1 MIKDFPVFGVGP
13 GAWYSIFPKYR
24 SDIVVPGYFEF
35 AHNDYAQ
42 FAAEFGAI
50 GFVIVAVIVL
60 WSFGMAL
67 MAHARRR
74 DPLMRGISF
83 GAMMAIIAIMI
94 HSSVDFNLQIAAN
107 ALYFMVVLALA
118 WISFHM
124 DRRDV
129 VPQAGK
135 KPARHSETDSDNIR
149 DSAMASPSDSG
160 SGQDSV
166 D

>member
-1 MIKDFPVFGVGP
+1 
-13 GAWYSIFPKYR
+13 
-24 SDIVVPGYFEF
+24 
-35 AHNDYAQ
+35 
-42 FAAEFGAI
+42 
-50 GFVIVAVIVL
+50 
-60 WSFGMAL
+60 
-67 MAHARRR
+67 
-74 DPLMRGISF
+74 
-83 GAMMAIIAIMI
+83 MMAIIAIMI